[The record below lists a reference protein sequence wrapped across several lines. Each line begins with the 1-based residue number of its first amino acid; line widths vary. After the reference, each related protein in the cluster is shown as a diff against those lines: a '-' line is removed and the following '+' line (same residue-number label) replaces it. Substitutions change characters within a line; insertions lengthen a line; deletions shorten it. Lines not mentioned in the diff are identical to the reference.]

1 MDKAEVRAA
10 VRAQRAMGHTATPDL
25 PQRTLA
31 ATPTGVVCCYVSTA
45 TEPPTPAVIEA
56 LLARGD
62 DVYLP
67 VAHPGGRLEWVRA
80 ETARPWQAW
89 GVPGQP
95 SCPGTPVQLPA
106 VDAVIVPALA
116 LDRTGRRLGQGGGFY
131 DRFLPTVGGARKIAL
146 VWSDEIVDNV
156 FAEPHDARMDT
167 WVVADG

>member
-1 MDKAEVRAA
+1 MDKAQVRAT
-10 VRAQRAMGHTATPDL
+10 VRAQRAKGHTATPDL
-25 PQRTLA
+25 TQRTLA
-31 ATPTGVVCCYVSTA
+31 ATPPGVVCCYVSMA
-45 TEPPTPAVIEA
+45 AEPPTPAVIEA

-67 VAHPGGRLEWVRA
+67 VAHAGGRLEWVRA
-80 ETARPWQAW
+80 ETARPWRAW

-95 SCPGTPVQLPA
+95 PCPATPEQLPA

-116 LDRTGRRLGQGGGFY
+116 LARSGRRLGQGGGFY
-131 DRFLPTVGGARKIAL
+131 DRFLATVGGAKKIAL